1 MGMWRQRGFAGLLL
15 SALPSAPEF
24 PASVDQGKPGGPPCQ
39 ERAAPPPGRQLQH
52 EVAFPRAGPPCHP
65 LTPPTRNPAKPSKA

>member
-1 MGMWRQRGFAGLLL
+1 MGMWWQPGCGGLLL
-15 SALPSAPEF
+15 SALPSALEF
-24 PASVDQGKPGGPPCQ
+24 PASDAQGKPGWPLCQ

-65 LTPPTRNPAKPSKA
+65 PTPPTRNLAKPSEA